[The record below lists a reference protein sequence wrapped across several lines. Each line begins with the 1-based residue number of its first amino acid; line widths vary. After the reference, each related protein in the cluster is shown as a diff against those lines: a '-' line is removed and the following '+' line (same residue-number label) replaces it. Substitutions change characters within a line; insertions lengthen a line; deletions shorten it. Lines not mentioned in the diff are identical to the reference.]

1 MFILTDGKSYVME
14 NPMKIGEYIS
24 STSINHAKKFTYK
37 QARILIQ
44 RKGKKYSWIKKYYLV
59 DDETGEKSDKSLY
72 YKGNKDV
79 YTDTNIPIDD
89 KILDQILNETDSIL
103 GLAGWNIQQLST
115 YKNQLSIMLSE
126 CDSGESDV
134 KHALERY
141 KEIHNGKKPQ
151 AHKVAKLGYLLDDL
165 RDRHKRIKQCIRYIE
180 VMQDAIN
187 NSYTIERLKLELS
200 KVKSREY
207 NGRTKYW
214 QLAQEILED

>member
-1 MFILTDGKSYVME
+1 MFILTDGKNYVME
-14 NPMKIGEYIS
+14 NPMKSGEYMITTS
-24 STSINHAKKFTYK
+24 SSMAKEFTYK
-37 QARILIQ
+37 QARSLVQ
-44 RKGKKYSWIKKYYLV
+44 NSRKKYSWIKKYNLIDV
-59 DDETGEKSDKSLY
+59 DTGQKSDKSLY
-72 YKGNKDV
+72 YRGNADIYIGDKNNFD
-79 YTDTNIPIDD
+79 YALLD
-89 KILDQILNETDSIL
+89 KIESEANSIL

-187 NSYTIERLKLELS
+187 NSYTIEKLKLELS

>member
-37 QARILIQ
+37 QARNLIQ

-115 YKNQLSIMLSE
+115 YKN
-126 CDSGESDV
+126 
-134 KHALERY
+134 
-141 KEIHNGKKPQ
+141 
-151 AHKVAKLGYLLDDL
+151 
-165 RDRHKRIKQCIRYIE
+165 
-180 VMQDAIN
+180 
-187 NSYTIERLKLELS
+187 
-200 KVKSREY
+200 
-207 NGRTKYW
+207 
-214 QLAQEILED
+214 

>member
-1 MFILTDGKSYVME
+1 MIQGQLGELLLFHFIQRLQKAI
-14 NPMKIGEYIS
+14 PLLRKMKITTSNKHERFGADAIHFKYEQKKPIIILGEAKTYTSEYKFNEAFTDAIIS
-24 STSINHAKKFTYK
+24 
-37 QARILIQ
+37 
-44 RKGKKYSWIKKYYLV
+44 
-59 DDETGEKSDKSLY
+59 
-72 YKGNKDV
+72 
-79 YTDTNIPIDD
+79 
-89 KILDQILNETDSIL
+89 ILN
-103 GLAGWNIQQLST
+103 T
-115 YKNQLSIMLSE
+115 YKNQLNIMLSE

-165 RDRHKRIKQCIRYIE
+165 RDKHKKIKQCIRYIE

-187 NSYTIERLKLELS
+187 NSYTIEKLKLELS

-214 QLAQEILED
+214 QIAQEILED

>member
-1 MFILTDGKSYVME
+1 M
-14 NPMKIGEYIS
+14 
-24 STSINHAKKFTYK
+24 
-37 QARILIQ
+37 
-44 RKGKKYSWIKKYYLV
+44 
-59 DDETGEKSDKSLY
+59 
-72 YKGNKDV
+72 
-79 YTDTNIPIDD
+79 
-89 KILDQILNETDSIL
+89 
-103 GLAGWNIQQLST
+103 
-115 YKNQLSIMLSE
+115 
-126 CDSGESDV
+126 
-134 KHALERY
+134 ERY

-187 NSYTIERLKLELS
+187 NSYTIEKLKLELS